1 MNSIINAI
9 DTNSIT
15 TANVTSWI
23 APTDSRQGIVRNADF
38 NRALESVED
47 SFCDVMK
54 FSDALA
60 K

>member
-23 APTDSRQGIVRNADF
+23 APTDSDRGLYATLISTG
-38 NRALESVED
+38 LWSP
-47 SFCDVMK
+47 
-54 FSDALA
+54 
-60 K
+60 